1 MSSRISYTYIIIV
14 NICTHR
20 LYSSFKN
27 GYHCFAASV
36 SNEILRREDNILVF
50 SAKGCSFETD
60 ASKLVPVFKAEINAV
75 YWTLEIENFHL
86 YFIIE
91 NRMQND

>member
-1 MSSRISYTYIIIV
+1 MFQQCHRVYSRLKKRVPLFSGVCY
-14 NICTHR
+14 
-20 LYSSFKN
+20 
-27 GYHCFAASV
+27 
-36 SNEILRREDNILVF
+36 NEVLRREDNILVF

-75 YWTLEIENFHL
+75 TLEIENLHL
-86 YFIIE
+86 YSIIE